1 MIKIPGLSSSQYAGR
16 AIVMYG
22 RSLMALEIAYSL
34 GERGIEVIG
43 CDDVDFTVLS
53 FSRFVKKHSRTRRMT
68 RIRKNLS

>member
-1 MIKIPGLSSSQYAGR
+1 MIKIPGLSSPQYAGR

-22 RSLMALEIAYSL
+22 QSLMALEIAHSL

-53 FSRFVKKHSRTRRMT
+53 LHA
-68 RIRKNLS
+68 L